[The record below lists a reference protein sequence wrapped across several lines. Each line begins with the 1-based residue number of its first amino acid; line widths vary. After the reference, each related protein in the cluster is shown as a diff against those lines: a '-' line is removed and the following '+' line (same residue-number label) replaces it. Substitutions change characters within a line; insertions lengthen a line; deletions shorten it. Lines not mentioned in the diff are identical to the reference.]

1 MRRTLTWRVWSF
13 QDDELKDIIE
23 KAREMEENYI
33 QYFDMIVCNYDLDRA
48 YEELLEGINQLD
60 VNPQWVPGTWV
71 TWPPG
76 VMNSK
81 HCQRCPS
88 AVNVDD
94 ANVTPQQMTAV
105 DWI

>member
-1 MRRTLTWRVWSF
+1 MCI

-60 VNPQWVPGTWV
+60 INPQWVPGTWV
-71 TWPPG
+71 T
-76 VMNSK
+76 
-81 HCQRCPS
+81 
-88 AVNVDD
+88 
-94 ANVTPQQMTAV
+94 
-105 DWI
+105 